1 MMLKVP
7 LAMIGLIVGGLLTS
21 VGFYAYVTNQYTLNL
36 AGFFYG
42 IPILL
47 GGFAL
52 KAAEL
57 KPVPL
62 RPTTPEVLALRNEQ
76 ATPAQLQIF
85 KDITR
90 YRYGQEAHLD
100 LALGALGL
108 SPTVDERPIIT
119 GVWEESVDGAYAMV
133 MEFESFLITL
143 ETWKEKEDKMTR
155 FFGPDVKAR
164 VAPSPNKEN
173 YVEVSLI
180 TSPGESA
187 SLTFGVADPN
197 KRTLFL

>member
-1 MMLKVP
+1 MMRKVP

-21 VGFYAYVTNQYTLNL
+21 VGFYAYFTNQYTLNL

-85 KDITR
+85 TDITR
-90 YRYGQEAHLD
+90 FR
-100 LALGALGL
+100 
-108 SPTVDERPIIT
+108 
-119 GVWEESVDGAYAMV
+119 
-133 MEFESFLITL
+133 
-143 ETWKEKEDKMTR
+143 
-155 FFGPDVKAR
+155 
-164 VAPSPNKEN
+164 
-173 YVEVSLI
+173 
-180 TSPGESA
+180 
-187 SLTFGVADPN
+187 
-197 KRTLFL
+197 